1 METVWVLIAAVI
13 LLGFFYV
20 LVPLVINTFHRYRR
34 KRVFRCPET
43 GMLVEVDI
51 DAKHAAFSSAFGKPL
66 LRVKNCT
73 LWPEKENCHMECLAK
88 VK

>member
-20 LVPLVINTFHRYRR
+20 LMPLVINTYQRYRR

-43 GMLVEVDI
+43 GMLVEVEI
-51 DAKHAAFSSAFGKPL
+51 DAQQAAFSSPFGKPI

-73 LWPEKENCHMECLAK
+73 LWPEKEDCRMECLAK

>member
-20 LVPLVINTFHRYRR
+20 LVPLVINTFHRYRG
-34 KRVFRCPET
+34 KRVLRCPET
-43 GMLVEVDI
+43 GMLVEVEI
-51 DAKHAAFSSAFGKPL
+51 DAKEAAFSAPFGKPI

-73 LWPEKENCHMECLAK
+73 LWPEKEDCHMECLAK

>member
-13 LLGFFYV
+13 LIGFFYV
-20 LVPLVINTFHRYRR
+20 LVPLVINTFQWYRR
-34 KRVFRCPET
+34 KRVLRCPDT
-43 GMLVEVDI
+43 GMRAEVDI
-51 DAKHAAFSSAFGKPL
+51 DAKQAAFSSPFGKPL

-73 LWPEKENCHMECLAK
+73 LWPEKENCHMECLEK

>member
-20 LVPLVINTFHRYRR
+20 LVPLVINTFQRYRS
-34 KRVFRCPET
+34 KRVLRCPET
-43 GMLVEVDI
+43 GMLVEVEI
-51 DAKHAAFSSAFGKPL
+51 DAEQAAVSSPFGKPI

-73 LWPEKENCHMECLAK
+73 LWPEKEDCHMECLAK
-88 VK
+88 VQ

>member
-13 LLGFFYV
+13 LIGFFYV
-20 LVPLVINTFHRYRR
+20 LVPLVINTFQRYRR
-34 KRVFRCPET
+34 KRALRCPET

-51 DAKHAAFSSAFGKPL
+51 DAKQAAFSSPFGKPL
-66 LRVKNCT
+66 LRVKNCP

>member
-1 METVWVLIAAVI
+1 METVWILIAAVI

-20 LVPLVINTFHRYRR
+20 LVPLVINTFHRYRK
-34 KRVFRCPET
+34 KRVLRCPET

-51 DAKHAAFSSAFGKPL
+51 DALQAAFSSPFGKPL
-66 LRVKNCT
+66 LRVKNCP

>member
-1 METVWVLIAAVI
+1 MESVWVLIAAVI

-20 LVPLVINTFHRYRR
+20 LVPLVINTFQRYRG

-51 DAKHAAFSSAFGKPL
+51 DAQQAAFSSPFGKPL

-73 LWPEKENCHMECLAK
+73 LWPEKEGCHMECLAK

>member
-13 LLGFFYV
+13 LIGFFYV
-20 LVPLVINTFHRYRR
+20 LVPLVINTFQWYRR
-34 KRVFRCPET
+34 KRVLRCPET
-43 GMLVEVDI
+43 GMLAEVDI
-51 DAKHAAFSSAFGKPL
+51 DAKQAAFSSPFGKPL

-73 LWPEKENCHMECLAK
+73 LWPEKENCHMECLEK

>member
-20 LVPLVINTFHRYRR
+20 LVPLVINTFQRYRR

-43 GMLVEVDI
+43 GLLVEVEI
-51 DAKHAAFSSAFGKPL
+51 DAQQSALSSPFGKPL

>member
-13 LLGFFYV
+13 LIGFFYV
-20 LVPLVINTFHRYRR
+20 LVPLVINTFQRYRR
-34 KRVFRCPET
+34 KRVLRCPET

-51 DAKHAAFSSAFGKPL
+51 DAKQAAFSSPFGKPL

-73 LWPEKENCHMECLAK
+73 LWPEKENCHMKCLAK

>member
-13 LLGFFYV
+13 LIGFFYV
-20 LVPLVINTFHRYRR
+20 LVPLVINTFQRYRR
-34 KRVFRCPET
+34 KRALRCPDT

-51 DAKHAAFSSAFGKPL
+51 DAKQAAFSSPFGKPL
-66 LRVKNCT
+66 LRVKNCP

>member
-13 LLGFFYV
+13 LIGFFYV
-20 LVPLVINTFHRYRR
+20 LVPLVINTFQRYRR
-34 KRVFRCPET
+34 KRALRCPET

-51 DAKHAAFSSAFGKPL
+51 DAKQAAFSSPFGKPL

-73 LWPEKENCHMECLAK
+73 LWPEKENCHMKCLAK

>member
-1 METVWVLIAAVI
+1 MEIMWILIAAVI
-13 LLGFFYV
+13 LLGTFYV
-20 LVPLVINTFHRYRR
+20 PVPLVINSFHRYRN
-34 KRVFRCPET
+34 KRVLRCPET

-51 DAKHAAFSSAFGKPL
+51 DAKQAALSSPFGKPL

-73 LWPEKENCHMECLAK
+73 LWPEKENCHMECLEK

>member
-20 LVPLVINTFHRYRR
+20 LVPLVINTFQRYRK

-51 DAKHAAFSSAFGKPL
+51 DAQHAAFSSPFGKPL

-73 LWPEKENCHMECLAK
+73 LWPEKEGCHMECLAK

>member
-1 METVWVLIAAVI
+1 MDTVWVLIAAVI
-13 LLGFFYV
+13 LLVFFYV
-20 LVPLVINTFHRYRR
+20 LVPLVINTFQRYRK

-43 GMLVEVDI
+43 GMLVEVEI
-51 DAKHAAFSSAFGKPL
+51 DAQQAAFSSPFGKPL

-73 LWPEKENCHMECLAK
+73 LWPEKEGCHMECLAK